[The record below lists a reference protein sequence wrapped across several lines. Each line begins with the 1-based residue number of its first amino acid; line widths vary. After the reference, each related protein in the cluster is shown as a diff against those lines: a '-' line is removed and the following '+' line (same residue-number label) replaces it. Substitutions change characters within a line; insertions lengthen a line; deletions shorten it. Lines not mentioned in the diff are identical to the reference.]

1 MNQLVKSQSEPLRA
15 TLLHGAQHAL
25 SVLVYD
31 YIPTLFVAISTSYW
45 FYSYNVRNNFQ
56 NEEMA
61 TNRYFENVPIETY
74 NTYHLWLDLAAWIIP
89 VLQTITQVGTEISIN
104 VILPA
109 LLWLAKLFLNLIS
122 KFQLQHILVFLI
134 TFFITIKYKRNKKNE
149 EKRKEEQQKRER
161 TAANNIT
168 INANIQQIFPLLSNL
183 NPIYATNTLST
194 DHIKSETITTNSIP
208 TITINP
214 ETHPFIDN
222 YRISEPSTNH
232 YSIPHVNFYNKN
244 APFLSHI
251 ILDIYRK
258 QYDPRKLVNA
268 ISLAAIYNPHPF
280 VNKLE
285 EKMETD
291 PWENKHEFAKYL
303 LNEFPADYRE
313 RATKFLLDISNKPA
327 TSSQALIESLSSWL
341 NKGFFMVTI
350 NNIDAMTFSIHFGP
364 FRNYEEKA
372 GLELLASQADNYYH
386 FLSLIYN
393 SLLKSNDYKT
403 DINLD
408 TLELKKE
415 EKELTF
421 KKKRKGAKEEREER
435 KKTEE
440 ETEKK
445 KEEDEKRK
453 EKAKTT
459 NHKKKYSN
467 KKKSKPATE
476 PEASNRNGES
486 NELITKTIQLNNIFT
501 DHREGYTLPSH
512 QIWFTFDEQQK
523 PFYGLVDTGAVS
535 SIISKN
541 IIEEYGLPT
550 IQPENNEK
558 IRIKTIL
565 MEKLIPAVT
574 CTVEIA
580 IKNNFYTETFIV
592 LPDIDDIII
601 LGYPFLQRYEEE
613 LPDPIK
619 VETSITNTLL
629 KRVFKNY
636 NPGPITL
643 PDCRETDYKFD
654 LIQPIETLEQDR
666 HHRHSLQDEEFM
678 EKEVEELLKKQFI
691 TPASSNSYYATP
703 FVARK
708 GKKPRMVLEYQALN
722 SITRVI
728 PKRIPNFEKLTVG
741 LHGQYMSALDL
752 SSAYHHL
759 RLAPETQKYTTFR
772 VGDNFYNWQ
781 VLPFGLSNAP
791 EVFSRF
797 IGSVLASTKEFC
809 RIYLDDILIFSDS
822 LEEHEEHLKK
832 VVKILQKEKLHINLL
847 KSQFFKKE
855 VVWVGHKLIS
865 NEKNE
870 ILIAPRDQNCEIIRN
885 FPIPTSKRKLQQ
897 FLGHLTYISPFLP
910 GYHLLTA
917 PLYEILKESNTSKF
931 IWTEE
936 ATESFEALKK
946 LEENQLALHAFN
958 PKLKTKLT
966 TDASEVAVGAVLWQE
981 SEDIWHPVFY
991 RSYTFSSVQKRWN
1004 TKDKE
1009 LYAIKMAVE
1018 KLRFYITAVQ
1028 SVIIET
1034 DHKNLVSFFKREE
1047 LTAKQARWLEDLV
1060 GYNLTIQYLPGKNN
1074 QIADY
1079 LSRWPTYTKSGIP
1092 PLPNEEAYLNHI
1104 TITPHQKWINKL
1116 IESYEDDEY
1125 CAKIIDKLSDNKYND
1140 FYRAHDTNYLY
1151 YKNRLVIPQ
1160 KYIQQVLDDFHSNC
1174 LSGHPG
1180 INRMQKWLSKHFYFP
1195 RMYPII
1201 EEYVKSCETCNRV
1214 NPPNRTLGLMQQ
1226 PTIPVTRWSHI
1237 SMDIVSGF
1245 TSTSFQGREVDSAL
1259 VVLDIF
1265 SNRVHF
1271 YPISNKFSGV
1281 DISKY
1286 LLEIYYPLHGIP
1298 EVITSDRGP
1307 QFTAE
1312 IFMNLC
1318 TALQCSQNLC
1328 ITNHH
1333 QSNGKVERMIR
1344 SLQHYLRSIVTE
1356 NKDWAYYIP
1365 AAEFTLNS
1373 TPSMALGGLSPFEVD
1388 IGYIPHSPLTLSYQL
1403 SDKGRII
1410 DEISENFEKYEITA
1424 RAATNLIFETNK
1436 AKFDSNKK
1444 EGELEE
1450 GDDVYILQDAL
1461 AKPGDAHNK
1470 NLVQAFRSK
1479 YVGPYKVSKKINSV
1493 NYELELPSSSKR
1505 NSPFHISQ
1513 LKKQSALPKALF
1525 TAPKVINPLY
1535 EYKDGSVETEIEELI
1550 SHRKVAKGHKI
1561 LVKFKDGTEQEVTLG
1576 ELRKSASN
1584 LLQEYIENHPELKEV
1599 LDKRRG

>member
-1 MNQLVKSQSEPLRA
+1 
-15 TLLHGAQHAL
+15 
-25 SVLVYD
+25 
-31 YIPTLFVAISTSYW
+31 
-45 FYSYNVRNNFQ
+45 
-56 NEEMA
+56 MA
-61 TNRYFENVPIETY
+61 TNRYFENVSIETY
-74 NTYHLWLDLAAWIIP
+74 NTYHFWLDLAAWLSPFLQNIIHAC
-89 VLQTITQVGTEISIN
+89 IGISST

-109 LLWLAKLFLNLIS
+109 LLWLAKSSINMIS
-122 KFQLQHILVFLI
+122 KFQMQNHLVFLL
-134 TFFITIKYKRNKKNE
+134 TLFITIKYKFKMKAK
-149 EKRKEEQQKRER
+149 EKRKEEQQKREKA
-161 TAANNIT
+161 AANNIT
-168 INANIQQIFPLLSNL
+168 INANIQQIFPLLSTL
-183 NPIYATNTLST
+183 NPISATNMMSNDQLTSSN
-194 DHIKSETITTNSIP
+194 HTTNSIP
-208 TITINP
+208 SITISP
-214 ETHPFIDN
+214 EVHPFIDN
-222 YRISEPSTNH
+222 YRDLEPSVNH
-232 YSIPHVNFYNKN
+232 YNILRVNFHNN
-244 APFLSHI
+244 SASPLSCI
-251 ILDIYRK
+251 IFELYRK
-258 QYDPRKLVNA
+258 QFDPRKLVNA
-268 ISLAAIYNPHPF
+268 ISVAASGNPHPF
-280 VNKLE
+280 VNRLE
-285 EKMETD
+285 EKMETA
-291 PWENKHEFAKYL
+291 PWKDKHEFAKYL
-303 LNEFPADYRE
+303 LSEFPANYQE
-313 RATKFLLDISNKPA
+313 EATKFMLEISNKPA
-327 TSSQALIESLSSWL
+327 TSLKTLIESLGLWL
-341 NKGFFMVTI
+341 RRGFSTVTV
-350 NNIDAMTFSIHFGP
+350 NNIEAMIFSIHYGP
-364 FRNYEEKA
+364 FRTFEETEKI
-372 GLELLASQADNYYH
+372 GLEYLASQADNYYH
-386 FLSLIYN
+386 FLTLIYN
-393 SLLKSNDYKT
+393 QLIKTNDYKT
-403 DINLD
+403 KINLNK
-408 TLELKKE
+408 LKFKEEEEKKNEKREEKKE
-415 EKELTF
+415 VGQDKKMTKEKKDGAEEKKIEEQKAEKE
-421 KKKRKGAKEEREER
+421 KI
-435 KKTEE
+435 
-440 ETEKK
+440 
-445 KEEDEKRK
+445 KEEDKEGEEKVLK
-453 EKAKTT
+453 TAKSTKG
-459 NHKKKYSN
+459 KKRYTK
-467 KKKSKPATE
+467 KKKSQHATE
-476 PEASNRNGES
+476 QEASNHKEES
-486 NELITKTIQLNNIFT
+486 NESIIKTIQLNNIFT
-501 DHREGYTLPSH
+501 DSREGYTLPSH

-558 IRIKTIL
+558 ILIKTIL
-565 MEKLIPAVT
+565 MEKIIPAIT
-574 CTVEIA
+574 CTIEIA

-601 LGYPFLQRYEEE
+601 LGYPFLQRNEEE

-629 KRVFKNY
+629 KRVFKDY
-636 NPGPITL
+636 NPGPISL
-643 PDCRETDYKFD
+643 PDCRKTDYKFD
-654 LIQPIETLEQDR
+654 LIQPIETLERDR

-678 EKEVEELLKKQFI
+678 EKEVEDLLKKQFI

-797 IGSVLASTKEFC
+797 IGSILASTKAFC

-885 FPIPTSKRKLQQ
+885 FPIPNSKKKLQQ

-917 PLYEILKESNTSKF
+917 PLYEILKQSNTSNF
-931 IWTEE
+931 NWTQE
-936 ATESFEALKK
+936 ATESFEALKL

-966 TDASEVAVGAVLWQE
+966 TDASDFAVGAVLWQE

-991 RSYTFSSVQKRWN
+991 RSYTFSNVQKRWN

-1104 TITPHQKWINKL
+1104 TITPHHKWINQL

-1226 PTIPVTRWSHI
+1226 PTIPITRWSHI

-1245 TSTSFQGREVDSAL
+1245 TSTYFQGREVDSAL
-1259 VVLDIF
+1259 VVLDVF

-1286 LLEIYYPLHGIP
+1286 ILEIYYPLHGIP

-1318 TALQCSQNLC
+1318 SALQCSQKLC

-1388 IGYIPHSPLTLSYQL
+1388 IGYVPHSPLTLSYQL
-1403 SDKGRII
+1403 SDKGRVI

-1424 RAATNLIFETNK
+1424 RAARNLIFETNK
-1436 AKFDSNKK
+1436 AVFDSNKK

-1461 AKPGDAHNK
+1461 AKPGDVHNK
-1470 NLVQAFRSK
+1470 NLVHAFRSK
-1479 YVGPYKVSKKINSV
+1479 YVGPYKVSRKINAV

-1505 NSPFHISQ
+1505 GSPFHISQ
-1513 LKKQSALPKALF
+1513 LKRQSALPNALF
-1525 TAPKVINPLY
+1525 TAPKITNPLY

-1561 LVKFKDGTEQEVTLG
+1561 LVKFKDGSEEEVTLG
-1576 ELRKSASN
+1576 ELRKSASK
-1584 LLQEYIENHPELKEV
+1584 LVQEYIESHPDLKEV
-1599 LDKRRG
+1599 LEKRRS